1 MYLAWEFCYLWFYD
15 GGGFI
20 FFSFSFFSDELN
32 DAPRV
37 RSFTAHCR
45 LCSDGF
51 YDKSDPGSASAVHS
65 LSAKPMVVNKGR
77 AKLPKLTARA
87 PHGHLLRRCGW
98 LPRPTVRFWSRP
110 SSTVIGRR
118 RRSSA
123 WSAAPLGPRA
133 RTLPAC
139 GRLRFRRIHE
149 AGRARGSRSSLD
161 SFFFDARLGDVSS
174 HAIGPL
180 AGSDGPRLKPS
191 PCPHCPSCFIPT
203 AEVRARLPRGSAV
216 RWSKQ
221 PVREATHLSGGE
233 RAEKQPRT
241 TPNRTATPRRPNR
254 DSEQN
259 REGKGGR
266 RFTDLILNPANLI
279 FRTCHTCMYVCIRAD
294 WLTRLGGFKMRVIK
308 TPAEND
314 SRCWMRGVS
323 RQRLRSS

>member
-1 MYLAWEFCYLWFYD
+1 MTRPE
-15 GGGFI
+15 
-20 FFSFSFFSDELN
+20 
-32 DAPRV
+32 
-37 RSFTAHCR
+37 
-45 LCSDGF
+45 
-51 YDKSDPGSASAVHS
+51 SDPSRHTVGCVQTGFTTNPIPG
-65 LSAKPMVVNKGR
+65 LRLRDTRWVVNKGR

-98 LPRPTVRFWSRP
+98 LPHPTVRLWSRP

-133 RTLPAC
+133 HSLPAC
-139 GRLRFRRIHE
+139 GRFRFRRIHE
-149 AGRARGSRSSLD
+149 AGRARGCRSSLD
-161 SFFFDARLGDVSS
+161 SFFFDAGLGDVSS

-203 AEVRARLPRGSAV
+203 AEVRVRLPRGSAL

-221 PVREATHLSGGE
+221 PVREATHLSGRE
-233 RAEKQPRT
+233 RAEKQSRT
-241 TPNRTATPRRPNR
+241 APNRTAPPRRPNR

-259 REGKGGR
+259 REGKEGR

-279 FRTCHTCMYVCIRAD
+279 FRTCHTCMYVVGQ
-294 WLTRLGGFKMRVIK
+294 TG
-308 TPAEND
+308 
-314 SRCWMRGVS
+314 
-323 RQRLRSS
+323 